1 MSILLNW
8 PVLIVITT
16 RGTNYLPKPF
26 VIYAIK
32 AMSFLHNWCFL
43 LPLPFPLFTFFFLA
57 WIFYTKGT
65 DITVSHE
72 VLLEIWPKFYKWY
85 QKLPSYVCIITQK
98 YYQSEACTL
107 RELAI
112 FVSRVGR
119 VDSRNFHLSST
130 VIPTFYEFFAPK
142 PPCRGYA
149 PAIMHIFGLS
159 ILLENFWYQSE
170 PRRILGRVIL
180 ARKFKPLF
188 CRFTA
193 FT

>member
-1 MSILLNW
+1 MSKKWRKIKIEEFFICTRVQKMIKKWRKSKVAEFLVKKKDLQI
-8 PVLIVITT
+8 VL
-16 RGTNYLPKPF
+16 
-26 VIYAIK
+26 
-32 AMSFLHNWCFL
+32 FLVER
-43 LPLPFPLFTFFFLA
+43 A
-57 WIFYTKGT
+57 
-65 DITVSHE
+65 TVSRE

-130 VIPTFYEFFAPK
+130 VIPTFYEFLAPK
-142 PPCRGYA
+142 PPCRGYD
-149 PAIMHIFGLS
+149 PTLMHIFGLS

-188 CRFTA
+188 CPFPPFT
-193 FT
+193 

>member
-1 MSILLNW
+1 M
-8 PVLIVITT
+8 V
-16 RGTNYLPKPF
+16 
-26 VIYAIK
+26 
-32 AMSFLHNWCFL
+32 FLFH
-43 LPLPFPLFTFFFLA
+43 P
-57 WIFYTKGT
+57 
-65 DITVSHE
+65 TVSHE

-130 VIPTFYEFFAPK
+130 VIPTFYEILAPK
-142 PPCRGYA
+142 PPCRRRVSTL
-149 PAIMHIFGLS
+149 MHIFGLY
-159 ILLENFWYQSE
+159 ILLDNFWHQSE
-170 PRRILGRVIL
+170 TGHVLGRVIL

-188 CRFTA
+188 CRFTV
-193 FT
+193 FMQYCL

>member
-1 MSILLNW
+1 M
-8 PVLIVITT
+8 V
-16 RGTNYLPKPF
+16 
-26 VIYAIK
+26 
-32 AMSFLHNWCFL
+32 FLFH
-43 LPLPFPLFTFFFLA
+43 P
-57 WIFYTKGT
+57 
-65 DITVSHE
+65 TVSHE

-130 VIPTFYEFFAPK
+130 VIPTFYEFLAPK
-142 PPCRGYA
+142 PPCRGYGLA
-149 PAIMHIFGLS
+149 LMHIFRPSTL
-159 ILLENFWYQSE
+159 IYNFCHHLE
-170 PRRILGRVIL
+170 RGRILGRVIL
-180 ARKFKPLF
+180 ARKFKPLD
-188 CRFTA
+188 CPFTP